1 MSPVKI
7 DDKISRE
14 LHDFADLIGKT
25 ADDVADEVL
34 REFLAWQK
42 NEVET
47 IKQARREAK
56 DPQNLIPADEV
67 WKKFGL

>member
-42 NEVET
+42 TRSRSSSRLN
-47 IKQARREAK
+47 ARPK
-56 DPQNLIPADEV
+56 IL
-67 WKKFGL
+67 KT

>member
-7 DDKISRE
+7 DDKTSKE
-14 LHDFADLIGKT
+14 LNDFADLIGKK

-42 NEVET
+42 SEVEI
-47 IKQARREAK
+47 IKQAQLEAK
-56 DPQNLIPADEV
+56 DPRNLIPADEV

>member
-7 DDKISRE
+7 AGKTNKE
-14 LHDFADLIGKT
+14 LHDFADLIGKN

-42 NEVET
+42 SEVE
-47 IKQARREAK
+47 IIRQAQLEAK
-56 DPQNLIPADEV
+56 DLRNLIPAGEV